1 MAVKDRGRVGRIARL
16 ADQRQIG
23 DTVGMSNEP
32 TSNASRSPKAGIL
45 GSVLNGIEWLGNKL
59 PDPAFLFLIGLVLVL
74 LASHLAAPS
83 LPDGFEV
90 RWKIDVANGG
100 VDERV
105 GVIGRVSET
114 EDGETFE
121 PASIVVDN
129 ADPANLNARL
139 VIDETGETV
148 LGPDGTPMNVAN
160 RGWAVFEKVPVDTDG
175 DPETP
180 PELVSNGRVMFA
192 QSLLTSEGIYWLLA
206 SMEANFLGFAPLGVV
221 LLGMLGIGP
230 MERVGLISALLR
242 ASLSRVPGMLLTPAM
257 IFLGIMSSLGSDA
270 GYVVLP
276 PLAAL
281 AYLAVGRSPLAGIA
295 AVFAGV
301 AAGFNA
307 NLLITSLEPLMSN
320 LSQGAAQ
327 SIDPDRAVAATAAW
341 YFMAVSTVVLTFV
354 GWAVTAVF
362 VEKRLAGKAPEDGG
376 APLGAVK
383 QPETKRR
390 PPLGDQLAQIAI
402 WNLVLT
408 GGVAVL
414 AVSAYLLEYF
424 DVSDYFVNAVPGYVI
439 WPLFAFIATLGT
451 GFLIAGLGCSELEE
465 NEVKGLKWA
474 TVVFAFGLAI
484 STFMVFWKGSPLH
497 GSDGPFPRWVAVIV
511 PLMFILTI
519 LPAIAYGAV
528 VGNIKSTKDAAR
540 TMVESM
546 AGMAPIIVLAFF
558 AGQFVAAFEESGLG
572 RMLAFSG
579 GEWLFN
585 QQFGAGS
592 LLIAFIL
599 VTMVFNLFVGS
610 MSAKYALFAPI
621 FVPMFMLIGIRPEM
635 TQTAYR
641 IGDSTTNII
650 TPLNPYLVIV
660 LMYVQKYAPKAG
672 IGTLIA
678 MMLPYTIVFTLVWM
692 AMIVLWNA
700 SGIPL
705 GVGDPVEVFSEGYNA
720 AAP

>member
-1 MAVKDRGRVGRIARL
+1 
-16 ADQRQIG
+16 
-23 DTVGMSNEP
+23 MSQESV
-32 TSNASRSPKAGIL
+32 SNPSDPQSSGTKKVGIL
-45 GSVLNGIEWLGNKL
+45 GKALNGVEWLGNKL
-59 PDPAFLFLIGLVLVL
+59 PDPAFLFLIGLVFVL

-90 RWKIDVANGG
+90 RWHVDVANGG

-105 GVIGRVSET
+105 GVIGRVSEG
-114 EDGETFE
+114 EDGEVFE
-121 PASIVVDN
+121 AASIVVDN
-129 ADPANLNARL
+129 DDPANLSARL
-139 VIDETGETV
+139 VIDATGETV
-148 LGPDGTPMNVAN
+148 LGADGSPMNVAEH
-160 RGWAVFEKVPVDTDG
+160 GWAVFEKVPVDTDG

-192 QSLLTSEGIYWLLA
+192 RSLLTSEGIYWLLA

-242 ASLSRVPGMLLTPAM
+242 AALSRVPGVLLTPAM

-327 SIDPDRAVAATAAW
+327 TIDADRAVAATAAW
-341 YFMAVSTVVLTFV
+341 YFMAASTIVLTFV
-354 GWAVTAVF
+354 GWATTAVF
-362 VEKRLAGKAPEDGG
+362 VEKRLAAKSPEDGG
-376 APLGAVK
+376 PD
-383 QPETKRR
+383 PEH
-390 PPLGDQLAQIAI
+390 A
-402 WNLVLT
+402 
-408 GGVAVL
+408 
-414 AVSAYLLEYF
+414 S
-424 DVSDYFVNAVPGYVI
+424 
-439 WPLFAFIATLGT
+439 TLG
-451 GFLIAGLGCSELEE
+451 GHGKLNPDEFKGLIWAGVTFAIGLGFTAL
-465 NEVKGLKWA
+465 L
-474 TVVFAFGLAI
+474 
-484 STFMVFWKGSPLH
+484 VFWKGSPLY
-497 GSDGPFPRWVAVIV
+497 GTDGPFPRWVAVIV
-511 PLMFILTI
+511 PLMFVLTI
-519 LPAIAYGAV
+519 LPACVYGAV
-528 VGNIKSTKDAAR
+528 VGNIKSTKDAAK

-558 AGQFVAAFEESGLG
+558 AGQFVAAFDESGLG

-585 QQFGAGS
+585 QQFGAGA

-650 TPLNPYLVIV
+650 TPLNPYMVII

-678 MMLPYTIVFTLVWM
+678 MMLPYTIAFTLVWM
-692 AMIVLWNA
+692 AMIVIWNA
-700 SGIPL
+700 TGLPL
-705 GVGDPVEVFSEGYNA
+705 GVGDPVEVFSEGYGVL
-720 AAP
+720 AP

>member
-1 MAVKDRGRVGRIARL
+1 
-16 ADQRQIG
+16 
-23 DTVGMSNEP
+23 MSNETP
-32 TSNASRSPKAGIL
+32 SNASDRPKAGIL
-45 GSVLNGIEWLGNKL
+45 GSFLNGIEWLGNKL

-74 LASHLAAPS
+74 IASHLAAPS

-90 RWKIDVANGG
+90 RWRVDVANGG

-105 GVIGRVSET
+105 GVIGRVSQAEG
-114 EDGETFE
+114 GEVFE

-129 ADPANLNARL
+129 DDPANLMARL

-148 LGPDGTPMNVAN
+148 LGPDGKPMNVGEH
-160 RGWAVFEKVPVDTDG
+160 GWAVFEKVPVDTDG

-180 PELVSNGRVMFA
+180 PVLVSNGRVMFA
-192 QSLLTSEGIYWLLA
+192 RSLLTSEGIYWLLA

-242 ASLSRVPGMLLTPAM
+242 ASLSRVPGALLTPAM

-320 LSQGAAQ
+320 LSQNAAQ
-327 SIDPDRAVAATAAW
+327 TIDADRAVAATAAW
-341 YFMAVSTVVLTFV
+341 YFMAISTIVLTFV

-362 VEKRLAGKAPEDGG
+362 VEKRLAAKSPEDGG
-376 APLGAVK
+376 PDLAHASTLDGHGK
-383 QPETKRR
+383 LKPE
-390 PPLGDQLAQIAI
+390 
-402 WNLVLT
+402 
-408 GGVAVL
+408 
-414 AVSAYLLEYF
+414 EF
-424 DVSDYFVNAVPGYVI
+424 
-439 WPLFAFIATLGT
+439 
-451 GFLIAGLGCSELEE
+451 
-465 NEVKGLKWA
+465 KGLIWA
-474 TVVFAFGLAI
+474 GITFGIGLAF
-484 STFMVFWKGSPLH
+484 TAMLVFWKGSPLY
-497 GSDGPFPRWVAVIV
+497 GTDGPFPRWVAVIV

-519 LPAIAYGAV
+519 LPACVYGAV
-528 VGNIKSTKDAAR
+528 VGNIKSTKDAAK

-558 AGQFVAAFEESGLG
+558 AGQFVAAFDESGLG

-585 QQFGAGS
+585 QQFGAGA
-592 LLIAFIL
+592 LLVAFIL

-660 LMYVQKYAPKAG
+660 LMYVQKYAPRAG

-678 MMLPYTIVFTLVWM
+678 MMLPYTIAFTLVWM
-692 AMIVLWNA
+692 VLILAWNA
-700 SGIPL
+700 TGLPL
-705 GVGDPVEVFSEGYNA
+705 GVGDPVEVFSEGYGVA
-720 AAP
+720 VP

>member
-1 MAVKDRGRVGRIARL
+1 MAVGDRGRVGRIARL
-16 ADQRQIG
+16 ADQPQIG

-90 RWKIDVANGG
+90 RWKVDVANGG

-327 SIDPDRAVAATAAW
+327 SIDPDRAVAATSAW

-362 VEKRLAGKAPEDGG
+362 VEKRLAAKSPEDGG
-376 APLGAVK
+376 PDPAHASTLDGHGTLK
-383 QPETKRR
+383 PE
-390 PPLGDQLAQIAI
+390 
-402 WNLVLT
+402 
-408 GGVAVL
+408 
-414 AVSAYLLEYF
+414 
-424 DVSDYFVNAVPGYVI
+424 
-439 WPLFAFIATLGT
+439 
-451 GFLIAGLGCSELEE
+451 
-465 NEVKGLKWA
+465 EVKGLIWA
-474 TVVFAFGLAI
+474 GVTFGIGLAF
-484 STFMVFWKGSPLH
+484 TAFLVFWKGSPLH

-519 LPAIAYGAV
+519 LPACVYGAV

-592 LLIAFIL
+592 LLVAFIL

-705 GVGDPVEVFSEGYNA
+705 GVGDPVDVFSEGYNA

>member
-1 MAVKDRGRVGRIARL
+1 
-16 ADQRQIG
+16 
-23 DTVGMSNEP
+23 MSNE
-32 TSNASRSPKAGIL
+32 NASKPSDTPKVGIL
-45 GSVLNGIEWLGNKL
+45 GKLLNGVEWLGNKL
-59 PDPAFLFLIGLVLVL
+59 PDPAFLFLIGLGFVL
-74 LASHLAAPS
+74 LASHLAAPA

-90 RWKIDVANGG
+90 RWKVDVANGG

-105 GVIGRVSET
+105 GIIGRVSET
-114 EDGETFE
+114 DDGEVFE

-129 ADPANLNARL
+129 ADPENLNARL

-148 LGPDGTPMNVAN
+148 VGSDGTPINVAEH
-160 RGWAVFEKVPVDTDG
+160 GWAVFEKVPMDTDA

-180 PELVSNGRVMFA
+180 PVLISNGRVMFA
-192 QSLLTSEGIYWLLA
+192 RSLLTSEGIYWLLA

-242 ASLSRVPGMLLTPAM
+242 ASLSRVPGALLTPAM

-327 SIDPDRAVAATAAW
+327 SIDADRAVAATATW
-341 YFMAVSTVVLTFV
+341 YFMAVSTVILTFV
-354 GWAVTAVF
+354 GWAVTAMF
-362 VEKRLAGKAPEDGG
+362 VEKRLSAKSVEDGG
-376 APLGAVK
+376 PDLAHASTLDGHGTLK
-383 QPETKRR
+383 PE
-390 PPLGDQLAQIAI
+390 
-402 WNLVLT
+402 
-408 GGVAVL
+408 
-414 AVSAYLLEYF
+414 
-424 DVSDYFVNAVPGYVI
+424 
-439 WPLFAFIATLGT
+439 
-451 GFLIAGLGCSELEE
+451 
-465 NEVKGLKWA
+465 EVKGLIWA
-474 TVVFAFGLAI
+474 GVVFGIGLAF
-484 STFMVFWKGSPLH
+484 TALLVFWNGSPLH
-497 GSDGPFPRWVAVIV
+497 GTDGPFPRWVAVIV

-519 LPAIAYGAV
+519 LPACVYGAV
-528 VGNIKSTKDAAR
+528 VGNIKSTKDAAQ

-558 AGQFVAAFEESGLG
+558 AGQFVAAFDESGLG

-585 QQFGAGS
+585 QQFGAGA

-650 TPLNPYLVIV
+650 TPLNPYMVII

-678 MMLPYTIVFTLVWM
+678 MMLPYTIAFTLVWM
-692 AMIVLWNA
+692 VMIVVWNA
-700 SGIPL
+700 SGAPL
-705 GVGDPVEVFSEGYNA
+705 GVGDPVDVFSEGYGVV
-720 AAP
+720 AP

>member
-1 MAVKDRGRVGRIARL
+1 
-16 ADQRQIG
+16 
-23 DTVGMSNEP
+23 MSQESV
-32 TSNASRSPKAGIL
+32 SNPSDPQSSGTTKVGIL
-45 GSVLNGIEWLGNKL
+45 GKALNGVEWLGNKL
-59 PDPAFLFLIGLVLVL
+59 PDPAFLFLIGLVFVL

-90 RWKIDVANGG
+90 RWHVDVANGG

-105 GVIGRVSET
+105 GVIGRVSEG
-114 EDGETFE
+114 EDGEVFE
-121 PASIVVDN
+121 AASIVVDN
-129 ADPANLNARL
+129 DDPANLSARL
-139 VIDETGETV
+139 VIDATGETV
-148 LGPDGTPMNVAN
+148 LGDDGSPMNVAEH
-160 RGWAVFEKVPVDTDG
+160 GWAVFEKVPVDTDD

-192 QSLLTSEGIYWLLA
+192 RSLLTSEGIYWLLA

-242 ASLSRVPGMLLTPAM
+242 AALSRVPGMLLTPAM

-327 SIDPDRAVAATAAW
+327 TIDADRAVAATAAW
-341 YFMAVSTVVLTFV
+341 YFMAASTIVLTFV
-354 GWAVTAVF
+354 GWATTAVF
-362 VEKRLAGKAPEDGG
+362 VEKRLTAKSPEDGG
-376 APLGAVK
+376 PD
-383 QPETKRR
+383 PEH
-390 PPLGDQLAQIAI
+390 A
-402 WNLVLT
+402 
-408 GGVAVL
+408 
-414 AVSAYLLEYF
+414 S
-424 DVSDYFVNAVPGYVI
+424 
-439 WPLFAFIATLGT
+439 TLG
-451 GFLIAGLGCSELEE
+451 GHGKLNPDEFKGLIWAGVTFAIGLGFTAL
-465 NEVKGLKWA
+465 L
-474 TVVFAFGLAI
+474 
-484 STFMVFWKGSPLH
+484 VFWKGSPLY
-497 GSDGPFPRWVAVIV
+497 GTDGPFPRWVAVIV
-511 PLMFILTI
+511 PLMFVLTI
-519 LPAIAYGAV
+519 LPACVYGAV
-528 VGNIKSTKDAAR
+528 VGNIKSTKDAAK

-558 AGQFVAAFEESGLG
+558 AGQFVAAFDESGLG

-650 TPLNPYLVIV
+650 TPLNPYMVII

-678 MMLPYTIVFTLVWM
+678 MMLPYTIAFTLVWM
-692 AMIVLWNA
+692 AMIVIWNA
-700 SGIPL
+700 TGLPL
-705 GVGDPVEVFSEGYNA
+705 GVGDPVEVFSEGYGA
-720 AAP
+720 LVP

>member
-1 MAVKDRGRVGRIARL
+1 
-16 ADQRQIG
+16 
-23 DTVGMSNEP
+23 MSTEP
-32 TSNASRSPKAGIL
+32 ESNASDPKSSAAPKVGIL
-45 GSVLNGIEWLGNKL
+45 GRLLNRVEWLGNKL
-59 PDPAFLFLIGLVLVL
+59 PDPAFLFLIGLVFVL
-74 LASHLAAPS
+74 GASHLAAPS

-90 RWKIDVANGG
+90 RWKVDVANGG

-105 GVIGRVSET
+105 GVIGRVTET
-114 EDGETFE
+114 DDGEVFE

-129 ADPANLNARL
+129 ADPESLNARL
-139 VIDETGETV
+139 VIDATGETV
-148 LGPDGTPMNVAN
+148 LGADGSPMNVADH
-160 RGWAVFEKVPVDTDG
+160 GWAVFEKVPLDTDG
-175 DPETP
+175 DAETP

-192 QSLLTSEGIYWLLA
+192 RSLLTSEGIYWLLA
-206 SMEANFLGFAPLGVV
+206 SMESNFLGFAPLGVV

-242 ASLSRVPGMLLTPAM
+242 AALSRVPGMLLTPAM

-327 SIDPDRAVAATAAW
+327 TIDADRAVAATATW
-341 YFMAVSTVVLTFV
+341 YFMAVSTVFLTFV
-354 GWAVTAVF
+354 GWATTAIF
-362 VEKRLAGKAPEDGG
+362 VEKRLAAKSPEDGG
-376 APLGAVK
+376 PDPKHASTLDGHGK
-383 QPETKRR
+383 LKPEEAKA
-390 PPLGDQLAQIAI
+390 LI
-402 WNLVLT
+402 WA
-408 GGVAVL
+408 GVT
-414 AVSAYLLEYF
+414 F
-424 DVSDYFVNAVPGYVI
+424 GI
-439 WPLFAFIATLGT
+439 
-451 GFLIAGLGCSELEE
+451 
-465 NEVKGLKWA
+465 
-474 TVVFAFGLAI
+474 GLAF
-484 STFMVFWKGSPLH
+484 TALLVFWKGSPLY

-511 PLMFILTI
+511 PLMFVLTI
-519 LPAIAYGAV
+519 LPACVYGAV
-528 VGNIKSTKDAAR
+528 VGNIKSTKDAAK

-558 AGQFVAAFEESGLG
+558 AGQFVAAFDESGLG

-585 QQFGAGS
+585 QQFGAGG

-599 VTMVFNLFVGS
+599 VTMVFNMFVGS

-678 MMLPYTIVFTLVWM
+678 MMLPYTIAFTLLWM
-692 AMIVLWNA
+692 VMIVVWNA
-700 SGIPL
+700 TGLPL
-705 GVGDPVEVFSEGYNA
+705 GVGDPVDVFSEGYGVV
-720 AAP
+720 AP